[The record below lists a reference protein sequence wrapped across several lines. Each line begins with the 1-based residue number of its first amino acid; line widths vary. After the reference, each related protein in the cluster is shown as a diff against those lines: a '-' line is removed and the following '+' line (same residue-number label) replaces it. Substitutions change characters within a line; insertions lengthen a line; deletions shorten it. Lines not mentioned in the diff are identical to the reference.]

1 MARDDLEFVT
11 DVTKFKTK
19 APWGNDP
26 FKDVP
31 TQVKSAFTR
40 YVCICAFCL
49 AGLGLCMLHGLVEW
63 SSVADK

>member
-1 MARDDLEFVT
+1 MDMNLCCGQEYCLARDDLEFVT

-40 YVCICAFCL
+40 YV
-49 AGLGLCMLHGLVEW
+49 
-63 SSVADK
+63 